1 MSGRRAATV
10 VLLLIVGLMG
20 FLVWLAF
27 TNRGG
32 DGGEAAA
39 PNGAVGR
46 EGPPPGPAAASAAA
60 AADALL
66 DGGPIRKTVADR
78 AVRDELRRRILL
90 AWANNPDEKV
100 ATAAKEGRFV
110 PIPDDRDASREY
122 LREVV
127 REDFV
132 PMARQCYEE
141 LLTRKRG
148 ASGTLLISFKLV
160 GDEKIGGVIEDA
172 DVETEGGLADEKLLT
187 CIRESFLSLAF
198 RPPPNGWMTVR
209 YPLVFAADDEHDG

>member
-1 MSGRRAATV
+1 MIA

-20 FLVWLAF
+20 FLVWLAV

-32 DGGEAAA
+32 DGVEAAA
-39 PNGAVGR
+39 QKSAAVR
-46 EGPPPGPAAASAAA
+46 EGPAPGPGAASAAA

-66 DGGPIRKTVADR
+66 DGGPITKTVADR
-78 AVRDELRRRILL
+78 AVRDELRRRILQ

-100 ATAAKEGRFV
+100 AAAAKEGRFE
-110 PIPDDRDASREY
+110 PIPEDRDASRAY
-122 LREVV
+122 LRQVA

-141 LLTRKRG
+141 LLARKRG
-148 ASGTLLISFKLV
+148 AGGTIIVSFKLV

-172 DVETEGGLADEKLLT
+172 QVETEGGLADEKLLT
-187 CIRESFLSLAF
+187 CIRESFLSLVF
-198 RPPPNGWMTVR
+198 RPPPNGWMTVT
-209 YPLVFAADDEHDG
+209 YPFVFAAGDDHDG